1 MTTHKPSNLSQLE
14 LEYDNQRKAL
24 FLWLA
29 NITPSSQVN
38 ENLKVCTTDDLMHIF
53 DIGYRHACTQI
64 QHQIKRDGSS
74 QFNSAH
80 MQELLD
86 GQILASFSLG
96 RQGHT
101 DQEKNQLR
109 KKLFQ
114 QFIAKSPFEV

>member
-1 MTTHKPSNLSQLE
+1 MKSHTHDNTLQLE

-38 ENLKVCTTDDLMHIF
+38 EPIKNCSTDDLMHIF
-53 DIGYRHACTQI
+53 DMGYRHACM
-64 QHQIKRDGSS
+64 QIKHQFSLVGSS
-74 QFNSAH
+74 NFNSLH

-86 GQILASFSLG
+86 KIVLTSFSLG

-109 KKLFQ
+109 RNQFQ
-114 QFIAKSPFEV
+114 KFVANNPFEY